1 MNYQNRRGGGVDYV
15 NLYFGWEVWRA
26 VINAVAKVFAW
37 VIAIGSFLTWEFVKD
52 SVPDDY
58 STFVV
63 CVIVAGWAIGVP
75 TLLFLWFRSIGRRA
89 QEKDAKWRRD
99 WAPEGALRNPDPP
112 WFDANGNRLWK
123 RDGNQWVRLET
134 PRWEK

>member
-1 MNYQNRRGGGVDYV
+1 MAPV
-15 NLYFGWEVWRA
+15 
-26 VINAVAKVFAW
+26 
-37 VIAIGSFLTWEFVKD
+37 

-58 STFVV
+58 NTFVV
-63 CVIVAGWAIGVP
+63 FMIVAGWAIGVP

-89 QEKDAKWRRD
+89 QEKDARWRRG

-123 RDGNQWVRLET
+123 REGDLWVRLET